1 MIEPYISG
9 TKDYTEK
16 PDLNLFKKHTH
27 SHYEIYCFLSG
38 DAKYFVEGSIY
49 DLKPNDIL
57 IIKKAESHALMIN
70 HCVPYSRYVINFNAA
85 ALSEVHGDE
94 LISVIDEKPLG
105 KSNRIPSNEI
115 EKNMWLYYMD
125 QIVNA
130 QSMDIKRLYLTVL
143 LRELCQNIRKTEEKS
158 PASTT
163 GENLIKYINR
173 NLMTI
178 SSLDEVCS
186 EFYISKTHLNRK
198 FKAMTGST
206 VWDYITVKRLIA
218 AKDLLMNGWQPKDVA
233 EKCGYPEY
241 SSFYRAYK
249 SHFGISPKE
258 DYHR

>member
-1 MIEPYISG
+1 
-9 TKDYTEK
+9 
-16 PDLNLFKKHTH
+16 
-27 SHYEIYCFLSG
+27 
-38 DAKYFVEGSIY
+38 
-49 DLKPNDIL
+49 
-57 IIKKAESHALMIN
+57 
-70 HCVPYSRYVINFNAA
+70 
-85 ALSEVHGDE
+85 
-94 LISVIDEKPLG
+94 
-105 KSNRIPSNEI
+105 
-115 EKNMWLYYMD
+115 MWLYYMD

-143 LRELCQNIRKTEEKS
+143 LQELCRNISKTEEENHS
-158 PASTT
+158 STT

-198 FKAMTGST
+198 FKAITGST
-206 VWDYITVKRLIA
+206 VWDYITVKRLIT
-218 AKDLLMNGWQPKDVA
+218 AKDLLMNGWKPKDVS
-233 EKCGYPEY
+233 EKCGYSEY